1 MANTK
6 ISALTANTNPS
17 WSEEF
22 VFADN
27 NANGKITLNTMKA
40 FVGWAWVSTL
50 NADANIWELPAGTY
64 ETTYDLYYK
73 SWEKVTAPSS
83 VFTKKQ
89 RITVTSESNWTKWF
103 FVFNVWH
110 NPSRNSSYAC
120 YWYSASSSEWKVYQL
135 NDRTWALSQYAYMIE
150 AWEQSSPD
158 AISENTLTQVLD
170 DVQDTVNNVLQVSS
184 QEPPYPWMTYTIF
197 VNSVKA
203 GETYSMTLWTWVTN
217 PLNITLPSSIN
228 KKCVITLLATSTT
241 TAVVTG
247 CTIAS

>member
-73 SWEKVTAPSS
+73 SGEKVPTAWSLS
-83 VFTKKQ
+83 TKKQ
-89 RITVTSESNWTKWF
+89 RITVSAESGGAKWF
-103 FVFNVWH
+103 FVFSVSNAGLWW
-110 NPSRNSSYAC
+110 SA
-120 YWYSASSSEWKVYQL
+120 YWTSVSSSNWRCYQL
-135 NDRTWALSQYAYMIE
+135 WSRDWSLVRYALLVDSERQESVTAF
-150 AWEQSSPD
+150 SSE
-158 AISENTLTQVLD
+158 SLTQILENAD
-170 DVQDTVNNVLQVSS
+170 GANTISISS
-184 QEPPYPWMTYTIF
+184 TYPPYPWVTYTIY
-197 VNSVKA
+197 VNSVKT
-203 GETYSMTLWTWVTN
+203 GQTYSMNLWTWVTN
-217 PLNITLPSSIN
+217 PLNITLPASSN
-228 KKCVITLLATSTT
+228 KKCVITALITSTT
-241 TAVVTG
+241 TAVITG